1 MDLHRPG
8 RGQDTAIDPYQPK
21 KDCTKPTDG
30 MMLFYTD
37 LDRTKVKARRVY
49 KTGCN
54 AADSNVGGVVAWTRP
69 AASWTGAA

>member
-1 MDLHRPG
+1 
-8 RGQDTAIDPYQPK
+8 
-21 KDCTKPTDG
+21 

-54 AADSNVGGVVAWTRP
+54 AVDSNVGGVVAWTRP